1 MPSPGPSP
9 GKVPVPPTRQRLN
22 DELQPPVPRFG
33 QFYEV
38 CLCVGEVALQY
49 YALARAYSIVC
60 GPSPVAGTRVHKGR
74 HNALVRELM
83 LEYHKS
89 MDDTVFS
96 PFDSRR
102 RLLVGKQT
110 VGSQK
115 PVWDF
120 ADAEKSTSL
129 SLVFMREHCSFKNDF
144 SSILYDAGD
153 SSWFHATGTADDCID
168 PATKAAFVGLRQ
180 KVVEYAERNS
190 IVILPSIPGQW
201 WLTFARD
208 AVEDSSAAS
217 SPLSLASSPTSKKS
231 PSFLFNKDS
240 VSLASSFAA
249 AFQTQLSPVSAPPLV
264 GSGPTVLASNRG
276 PQSSAVISSVEVRS
290 GPPIREALNFET
302 DRPRFAE
309 CQLADGRALKAIRE
323 SRKSEAS
330 KVYDCNA
337 LGLTAGGNFP
347 SCARKGGW
355 QAVVDARIHSLK
367 VESKRKRVNSEFR
380 FNALGETEDGKSFF
394 QFCTNFTLQR
404 SVYHHDEI
412 TLLALEPYGNS
423 STVSSRSLKRDIT
436 YLREKLGKK
445 TKTLDDDTD
454 ELLSAYRKLAK
465 AANKRVK
472 EEGDDLGIYLTKWG
486 LIWHAGESS

>member
-60 GPSPVAGTRVHKGR
+60 GPSPAAGSRVHKGR

-83 LEYHKS
+83 QEYHKP
-89 MDDTVFS
+89 MDERVYV

-120 ADAEKSTSL
+120 ADAEKSSSL

-153 SSWFHATGTADDCID
+153 SSWFHARGTADCID
-168 PATKAAFVGLRQ
+168 PASKAAFIGLRQ

-190 IVILPSIPGQW
+190 IVILPSTPGQW

-240 VSLASSFAA
+240 VSLASTFAA
-249 AFQTQLSPVSAPPLV
+249 AFQTQLPPASAPPLV
-264 GSGPTVLASNRG
+264 GSGPTVPASNQG
-276 PQSSAVISSVEVRS
+276 PQRSAVSSSVEVRS
-290 GPPIREALNFET
+290 GPPIRNALNFES
-302 DRPRFAE
+302 DRPSFAE
-309 CQLADGRALKAIRE
+309 CQVAVGRVLKAIRK
-323 SRKSEAS
+323 SKVSEAHS
-330 KVYDCNA
+330 FFHCNA

-347 SCARKGGW
+347 SCAKKGGW
-355 QAVVDARIHSLK
+355 QAVVDARIRSLK

-394 QFCTNFTLQR
+394 QFCSNYALQR
-404 SVYHHDEI
+404 SVFPHDEV
-412 TLLALEPYGNS
+412 TLLALEPFGNS
-423 STVSSRSLKRDIT
+423 SAVSSRSLKRDVA
-436 YLREKLGKK
+436 YLREKLGKEP
-445 TKTLDDDTD
+445 KTLDDDTD
-454 ELLSAYRKLAK
+454 ELLGAYRKLAK

-486 LIWHAGESS
+486 LIWHTGESS